1 MKKRLPT
8 IQEDSAQD
16 SFLDVIANLV
26 GVIIILVMLVGAKAT
41 RDVLKSTGQLFPA
54 VVTAD
59 VVPSPAPVDESL
71 IDDLKQARSQ
81 ALAARNELEKI
92 ATQLV
97 RIRQEAHQFD
107 ANRVTLAMHRSVI
120 EDDIAQRRDKLDADK
135 QKEFDVQRRIGE
147 IQIKLDQ
154 LTQQQLGLLSG
165 PETVEEL
172 ESVPTPL
179 ARTVDG
185 ESIHLRLK
193 NGLVS
198 VVPFNELIAEVQRH
212 ADDIGRRLQTSNQ
225 VVDTFGPIDGYRIR
239 MTVIRVADP
248 SSIGGPRA
256 GQLTRSTFDQ
266 LAEILPTS
274 ESIGQNVEQALM
286 PGGSLHQYLQ
296 SHRRQAPTVV
306 VWLYTDS
313 FDDFRLL
320 KRTLWEMGFSFAAR
334 PLQPGTNIG
343 ASPHGTKAAAQ

>member
-1 MKKRLPT
+1 MKRLPA
-8 IQEDSAQD
+8 IQEESAQD

-41 RDVLKSTGQLFPA
+41 RDVLKGTALPPTA
-54 VVTAD
+54 RATEPEVATTAD
-59 VVPSPAPVDESL
+59 DSL
-71 IDDLKQARSQ
+71 AGDLKEARSQ
-81 ALAARNELEKI
+81 AMAARAELERI

-97 RIRQEAHQFD
+97 RIRQEAAEMD

-120 EDDIAQRRDKLDADK
+120 EEDIAKRRESLDGDK
-135 QKEFDVQRRIGE
+135 QQEFDVQRRIGE
-147 IQIKLDQ
+147 AQIKLDH
-154 LTQQQLGLLSG
+154 LMQQQLGLLSG

-193 NGLVS
+193 GGLVS
-198 VVPFNELIAEVQRH
+198 VVPFNELIAEVQHH
-212 ADDIGRRLQTSNQ
+212 ADDIARRLQSSDQ
-225 VVDTFGPIDGYRIR
+225 VIDTYGPIDGYRIR
-239 MTVIRVADP
+239 MTVARVADP
-248 SSIGGPRA
+248 GSLGGPRA
-256 GQLTRSTFDQ
+256 GQVTRSTFNQ
-266 LAEILPTS
+266 LAEVLPTS
-274 ESIGQNVEQALM
+274 EAIGQNVEQALM

-296 SHRRQAPTVV
+296 THRRQAPTVV

-320 KRTLWEMGFSFAAR
+320 KRTLWELGFSFATR
-334 PLQPGTNIG
+334 PLEPGTNIG

>member
-1 MKKRLPT
+1 MKRLPE

-41 RDVLKSTGQLFPA
+41 RDVLKGAGADTPIAAVSEPA
-54 VVTAD
+54 TTTTD
-59 VVPSPAPVDESL
+59 TTIIDE
-71 IDDLKQARSQ
+71 LKDARSQ
-81 ALAARNELEKI
+81 VMAARAELEKV
-92 ATQLV
+92 ATQLT
-97 RIRQEAHQFD
+97 RIRQESAALD
-107 ANRVTLAMHRSVI
+107 ANRVALAMHRSVI
-120 EDDIAQRRDKLDADK
+120 EEDIAQRRDKLDADK
-135 QKEFDVQRRIGE
+135 QREFDVQRRIGE
-147 IQIKLDQ
+147 TQIKLDQ
-154 LTQQQLGLLSG
+154 LTQQQLAVLSG

-172 ESVPTPL
+172 ESIPTPL

-185 ESIHLRLK
+185 DSIHLRLK
-193 NGLVS
+193 GGLVS

-212 ADDIGRRLQTSNQ
+212 ADDISRRLQNSDQ
-225 VVDTFGPIDGYRIR
+225 VVDTFGPINGYRIR
-239 MTVIRVADP
+239 MTVARVADP
-248 SSIGGPRA
+248 ASFMGPRA
-256 GQLTRSTFDQ
+256 GHVTRSTFDQ
-266 LAEILPTS
+266 LAEVLPVS

-296 SHRRQAPTVV
+296 AHRRQAPTVV

-320 KRTLWEMGFSFAAR
+320 KRTLWEMGFSFATR